1 MAHAHAKL
9 SEKKRFGP
17 TGSFNEY
24 LGCVGTH
31 ISILKRQMARRPELQ
46 ANENVQQI
54 QETDV
59 AYINAYMVMNRGY
72 RSLTKKT
79 RFDNMRQR
87 QSSNV
92 SSPHVS
98 PDQIQQCLVK
108 EDPTSVF
115 AQPTNVGQ
123 TSDSSPQINTE
134 AQAQSPQS
142 SRQTPNTISVLQKK
156 FGVSK
161 DVSFIPQKM
170 VRDDSC
176 LPPLRQTT
184 KHGQKWTKVDA
195 RAAELI
201 RDVYGLCVSPG
212 TLVSRVGEA
221 KVALQGTADLIAEHL
236 RNAPLLNAGAIR
248 KRTRRTTSVGA
259 PNSPLHSICCGAS
272 GSMPTPCCSSSV
284 TLRSR

>member
-1 MAHAHAKL
+1 
-9 SEKKRFGP
+9 
-17 TGSFNEY
+17 
-24 LGCVGTH
+24 
-31 ISILKRQMARRPELQ
+31 MARRPELQ

-59 AYINAYMVMNRGY
+59 AYINAYMVMNRVY

-108 EDPTSVF
+108 EEPTSVF
-115 AQPTNVGQ
+115 TQPTNVVQ

-161 DVSFIPQKM
+161 DVSFIP
-170 VRDDSC
+170 
-176 LPPLRQTT
+176 
-184 KHGQKWTKVDA
+184 
-195 RAAELI
+195 AACFEI
-201 RDVYGLCVSPG
+201 
-212 TLVSRVGEA
+212 
-221 KVALQGTADLIAEHL
+221 GTALATLI
-236 RNAPLLNAGAIR
+236 
-248 KRTRRTTSVGA
+248 V
-259 PNSPLHSICCGAS
+259 
-272 GSMPTPCCSSSV
+272 MP
-284 TLRSR
+284 SR